1 MISKEL
7 IKKVRRI
14 QITTTKKVTDVFAGR
29 YHSVFKG
36 AGMEFDEVR
45 EYMPG
50 DEIRSIDWNVTAR
63 MGHPFV
69 KKFVEERELTI
80 MILLDVSM
88 SCRFGT
94 SSRLKSDLAAEISSV
109 FAFSA
114 IQNNDRV
121 GAMLFTDK
129 VERFIPPRKGVKHV
143 LRVVRE
149 ALENKPQGTKTDIN
163 NVLEHLNRVT
173 KRRVITFIISDFFA
187 DDYKKMLSVTN
198 KRHDVIAVT
207 ISDPAEHE
215 LPNVGMINF
224 HDAETGEP
232 KLIDTSSKK
241 NRQNYISQSLRL
253 AKERKE
259 IFRSCKVDNIE
270 IDTVTPYV
278 QPLMRFF
285 KLRERR
291 LIRGR

>member
-1 MISKEL
+1 MISKDL

-36 AGMEFDEVR
+36 VGMEFDEVR

-50 DEIRSIDWNVTAR
+50 DEIRAIDWNVTAR
-63 MGHPFV
+63 MGHPFI

-80 MILLDVSM
+80 MLLLDVSM
-88 SCRFGT
+88 SQRFGT
-94 SSRLKSDLAAEISSV
+94 KERLKSDLAAELCSV

-143 LRVVRE
+143 LRVIRE

-163 NVLEHLNRVT
+163 KALEYLNRII
-173 KRRVITFIISDFFA
+173 KRRVITFIISDFFS
-187 DDYKKMLSVTN
+187 DNYKKMLSVTN

-207 ISDPAEHE
+207 ISDPVEKE
-215 LPNVGMINF
+215 IPDVGIMNF
-224 HDAETGEP
+224 YDAETGQI
-232 KLIDTSSKK
+232 KLVDTSNAE
-241 NRQNYISQSLRL
+241 NRKIYLKDAAKL

-270 IDTVTPYV
+270 IDTVAPYI